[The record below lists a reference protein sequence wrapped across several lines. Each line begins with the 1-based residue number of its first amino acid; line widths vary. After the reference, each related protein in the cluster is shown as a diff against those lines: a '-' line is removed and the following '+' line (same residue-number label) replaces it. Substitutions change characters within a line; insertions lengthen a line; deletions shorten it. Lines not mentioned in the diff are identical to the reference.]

1 MCAVFLPFPPAPR
14 SIPPPP
20 LPTAGP
26 PLPTWPR
33 FSPECQHGAN
43 AGLDKARALLEPLKA
58 KFPWISYAD
67 LWTLAGAV
75 SVEAMGGMGRGGG
88 SQQGVGG

>member
-1 MCAVFLPFPPAPR
+1 MC
-14 SIPPPP
+14 SIPPVPP
-20 LPTAGP
+20 VKHPRP
-26 PLPTWPR
+26 PPPPGPR

-75 SVEAMGGMGRGGG
+75 SVEAMGGTGWGGG
-88 SQQGVGG
+88 G

>member
-1 MCAVFLPFPPAPR
+1 MCAVILPFPPQ
-14 SIPPPP
+14 PPSHCCPP
-20 LPTAGP
+20 LPTGP
-26 PLPTWPR
+26 W

-43 AGLDKARALLEPLKA
+43 AGLDKARSLLEPLKA

-75 SVEAMGGMGRGGG
+75 SVEAMGGT
-88 SQQGVGG
+88 VGKEGAEDDSLRPSPTVL